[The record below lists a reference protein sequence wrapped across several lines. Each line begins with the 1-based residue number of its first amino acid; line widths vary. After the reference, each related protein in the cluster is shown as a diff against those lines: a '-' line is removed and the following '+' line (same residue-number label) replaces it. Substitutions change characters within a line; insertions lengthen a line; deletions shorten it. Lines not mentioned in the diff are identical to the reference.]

1 MIMDSKERIKYQKEM
16 QATYEYLRA
25 NQGRLNAAGCSFYM
39 LYHNNRKNGIAA
51 MGAGNEQQYTE
62 MLVTHVVAAYYDL
75 FREKGMSL
83 DNYFDMLKEFASGL
97 LPAMDEIRGRTDEEV

>member
-16 QATYEYLRA
+16 RATYEYLRV
-25 NQGRLNAAGCSFYM
+25 NQGRLHAAGCSFYM
-39 LYHNNRKNGIAA
+39 LYNDREKGIAA

-75 FREKGMSL
+75 FKEKGMSL
-83 DNYFDMLKEFASGL
+83 DNYFDMLKEFTSGL
-97 LPAMDEIRGRTDEEV
+97 LPAMDEIRGRKDEEI

>member
-1 MIMDSKERIKYQKEM
+1 MIMDSKERIRYQKEM
-16 QATYEYLRA
+16 QAAYEYLRV

-75 FREKGMSL
+75 FKEKGMSL